1 MFLTLGV
8 VASVVALAAC
18 SSTPAAAPTAAPKP
32 AAPAATSA
40 PAAPAAP
47 TTAAAA
53 PATAAAPTTAAAGQP
68 AAATG
73 APTKIGVLTPLSPPG
88 DTGAGQLIVRGAELA
103 VDYINQRMGSDW
115 VKTNSLP
122 GPIQLV
128 KGDDAG
134 TPAVGVTAF
143 RKMVQEDHVAGVVGQ
158 FHSSVTV
165 ALMPVAEQLKVPM
178 FSSQSS
184 DTSITSKHMMYT
196 FQTHA
201 ITSDRA
207 AVVANF
213 IAANTDKFKKIAIVA
228 ENTDYGTGNIDA
240 LKPLLAKISGVTY
253 KDWVFDN
260 KSTDLSPLLLQ
271 VKQFDPDL
279 IYNLGVGAPAYLIVK
294 QSYDV
299 GLMPKAYQLI
309 SYDLPI
315 RPEFWQNLGDKGK
328 GIIFVSYYHPQQKLT
343 DAGKWFQT
351 AYQQKY
357 NEAAPYS
364 AFQGFGN
371 TVILAQAIN
380 QANSTDGAAI
390 VKTLETGKFTNWNA
404 SPVNFPE
411 AAGVDWHRVKIPM
424 LLLQYTATNQD
435 FTKAAIVFPQD
446 MKTGNVTKP

>member
-1 MFLTLGV
+1 MLGLAV
-8 VASVVALAAC
+8 SVVALAAC
-18 SSTPAAAPTAAPKP
+18 SSAPAAAPTAAPKP
-32 AAPAATSA
+32 AAPAATAA

-47 TTAAAA
+47 TTAVAS
-53 PATAAAPTTAAAGQP
+53 QP
-68 AAATG
+68 APSNG

-103 VDYINQRMGSDW
+103 VDYINQRVGTGW
-115 VKTNSLP
+115 VSANPLP
-122 GPIQLV
+122 GPIELL

-134 TPAVGVTAF
+134 TPEAGVAAF
-143 RKMVQEDHVAGVVGQ
+143 RKMVQNDKVAGVVGQ

-184 DTSITSKHMMYT
+184 DTTISSKHMMYT

-207 AVVANF
+207 QVVADF

-228 ENTDYGTGNIDA
+228 ENTDYGTGNTEA
-240 LKPLLAKISGVTY
+240 LKALLAKVSGVTY

-294 QSYDV
+294 QSYDT

-328 GIIFVSYYHPQQKLT
+328 GIIFVSYYHPQQQLT
-343 DAGKWFQT
+343 DAGKWFQA
-351 AYQQKY
+351 AYQKKY

-364 AFQGFGN
+364 SFQGFGN
-371 TVILAQAIN
+371 TVMLAQAIN

-390 VKTLETGKFTNWNA
+390 VKALETGKFTNWNA

-411 AAGVDWHRVKIPM
+411 ADGVDWHRVKIPM
-424 LLLQYTATNQD
+424 LLLQYTAANQD
-435 FTKAAIVFPQD
+435 FTKATIVFPQN
-446 MKTGNVTKP
+446 MKTGDVTKTP

>member
-1 MFLTLGV
+1 
-8 VASVVALAAC
+8 
-18 SSTPAAAPTAAPKP
+18 
-32 AAPAATSA
+32 
-40 PAAPAAP
+40 
-47 TTAAAA
+47 
-53 PATAAAPTTAAAGQP
+53 
-68 AAATG
+68 
-73 APTKIGVLTPLSPPG
+73 
-88 DTGAGQLIVRGAELA
+88 
-103 VDYINQRMGSDW
+103 MGTDW
-115 VKTNSLP
+115 VKANPLP
-122 GPIQLV
+122 GPIDLI

-165 ALMPVAEQLKVPM
+165 ALMPVAEPLKVPM

-240 LKPLLAKISGVTY
+240 LKPLLDKISGVTY

-328 GIIFVSYYHPQQKLT
+328 GIIYVSYYHPQQKLT

-390 VKTLETGKFTNWNA
+390 VKALETGKFTNWNA

-435 FTKAAIVFPQD
+435 FTKATIVFPQD
-446 MKTGNVTKP
+446 MKTGDVTKP